1 MRILQDHEVGNTS
14 EHSWKGHMNLSCES
28 LFVSLNVK
36 SKIMWE
42 LSTQDDEDGAD
53 DEEGD
58 ALDCVGQALVPQ
70 CQQLEGG
77 A

>member
-1 MRILQDHEVGNTS
+1 M
-14 EHSWKGHMNLSCES
+14 
-28 LFVSLNVK
+28 LF
-36 SKIMWE
+36 I
-42 LSTQDDEDGAD
+42 LSTQNDEDGAD

-70 CQQLEGG
+70 CQQLESG

>member
-1 MRILQDHEVGNTS
+1 
-14 EHSWKGHMNLSCES
+14 MNLSCES
-28 LFVSLNVK
+28 LSLNVK
-36 SKIMWE
+36 CRIMLV